1 VNAFQ
6 DPASRP
12 ERACAGIPQDAF
24 FVSGLR
30 QSQVRAAQAICAGCP
45 VLTDC
50 AGWAE
55 SLVRDRLLTDCVVAA
70 VQVPTRDGSKARRE
84 AAADKLAEI
93 AAGGQ
98 VPVRG
103 AA

>member
-1 VNAFQ
+1 MSSFL

-12 ERACAGIPQDAF
+12 ERSCAGIPQDAF
-24 FVSGLR
+24 FPSGLR

-45 VLTDC
+45 VLADC
-50 AGWAE
+50 AAWAQ

-70 VQVPTRDGSKARRE
+70 VQVPTVDGSKARRE
-84 AAADKLAEI
+84 AAADRLARI

-98 VPVRG
+98 VPVQG